1 MSQFIERSLSGS
13 RIAVVS
19 MLRDKQ
25 AFVFLMVLSCLCSA
39 FAKTAESQTPWEND
53 PYRVNVW
60 MSVSSSVGW
69 DEAAEEAAH
78 RQVLQRMDASFGGV
92 FNSRV
97 QSSPDSLYGSILYRI
112 DELSVEQVLARE
124 MMLVVG
130 KSDEAKAKFLELN
143 PPPPPKELTE
153 EEKKAREKMTK
164 EQIQELADAAARAAS
179 LNSVRTFESALER
192 IGEFHVLSLPFAGIQ
207 RDIAPFQQIPTWQ
220 KFQEKLRSHP
230 GNIQQL
236 KDDLDKGNIIAALV
250 NKSEYDLIKD
260 ACRKIPARLPW
271 QPEALLRDFD
281 KIYLTSIDRSGEFFR
296 VRVKELDSVVRR
308 IGPMQTM
315 LVPRRQDIAAAVEH
329 MVRSL
334 FNPIVRIEETDNATA
349 VMRVRAA
356 SLITSDQHPAFI
368 GLGDVLVPH
377 IRRDDSS
384 GNPTLVQTLPFTYIV
399 ATEKI
404 DATSLFYGAI
414 FTARRGALTA
424 AKNRRTIRVG
434 VKVPPVT
441 GSSDLVLTFRQS
453 IYSTVKQPNVGV
465 TGAEIFL
472 RTPGHEDLVMLGRTD
487 WRGVT
492 TLTETKLPTIKYDI
506 PNKSSNPSIAQ
517 AREMVLEPV
526 PPPDY
531 PVPPAPEQPETP
543 PAAGE
548 EAKAKA
554 PEKPPKGEIQAKL
567 PLYLYYVKN
576 GDTLLARLPIIT
588 GRAPFEE
595 AQLPDDRK
603 RLEAEAFLKGVQ
615 NEVLDIVVQR
625 KILEARVK
633 TRIEKKDLVEAEK
646 NLDEI
651 KRLKSYEKLFS
662 EVEAIQRRALATEVG
677 QPNPNLVTKVEN
689 LVKSTRDMI
698 QMWLQTTTVNDLE
711 KKLEE
716 AR

>member
-1 MSQFIERSLSGS
+1 MNHSIKRSLTESKIGVLYMLKD
-13 RIAVVS
+13 RRAAVVT
-19 MLRDKQ
+19 ML
-25 AFVFLMVLSCLCSA
+25 LLCLFSA
-39 FAKTAESQTPWEND
+39 FTKTAIAQTPWEND

-69 DEAAEEAAH
+69 DEAAEEATH
-78 RQVLQRMDASFGGV
+78 REVLQRMDASFGGV

-124 MMLVVG
+124 MTLVVG

-143 PPPPPKELTE
+143 PPPPPRELTE
-153 EEKKAREKMTK
+153 EEKLAREKLTK
-164 EQIQELADAAARAAS
+164 EQIQEMEDAAARAAS

-192 IGEFHVLSLPFAGIQ
+192 IGDFHVLSLPFAGIQ
-207 RDIAPFQQIPTWQ
+207 RDIAPFVQTPTWQ
-220 KFQEKLRSHP
+220 KFKEKLRSHA

-236 KDDLDKGNIIAALV
+236 KEDLDKGNIIAALV
-250 NKSEYDLIKD
+250 NKSEYELIKT

-281 KIYLTSIDRSGEFFR
+281 KIYLTSIDRSGEFYR

-308 IGPMQTM
+308 IGPMRTM
-315 LVPRRQDIAAAVEH
+315 LVARRQDIAMAVEH
-329 MVRSL
+329 LVRSL

-356 SLITSDQHPAFI
+356 SLIMNDKHPAFI
-368 GLGDVLVPH
+368 GLGDVLIPH

-404 DATSLFYGAI
+404 DSTSLFYGAI

-434 VKVPPVT
+434 VKVPPVD
-441 GSSDLVLTFRQS
+441 GSSDLRLTFRQS
-453 IYSTVKQPNVGV
+453 IYSNVKQPNVGV
-465 TGAEIFL
+465 TGAEIYL
-472 RTPGHEDLVMLGRTD
+472 RTPGHDDLVMLGRTD

-492 TLTETKLPTIKYDI
+492 TIVETKLPTIKYDI

-526 PPPDY
+526 PPPAY
-531 PVPPAPEQPETP
+531 PAPPEPEQPETP
-543 PAAGE
+543 AAAGE
-548 EAKAKA
+548 EAKAKS
-554 PEKPPKGEIQAKL
+554 PEKPPKGEIQANL

-588 GRAPFEE
+588 GYVPVEE

-633 TRIEKKDLVEAEK
+633 TRIDKKDLVEAEK
-646 NLDEI
+646 NLEEL

-662 EVEAIQRRALATEVG
+662 EVEAIQRKALATEVG

-689 LVKSTRDMI
+689 LVKTTRDMI
-698 QMWLQTTTVNDLE
+698 QNWLQTTTVNDLE

>member
-1 MSQFIERSLSGS
+1 MNHIVNRSQTESKIC
-13 RIAVVS
+13 AVS
-19 MLRDKQ
+19 MLRDR
-25 AFVFLMVLSCLCSA
+25 ATNVFLMLLLCLFST
-39 FAKTAESQTPWEND
+39 FAKTAVAQTPWEND

-69 DEAAEEAAH
+69 DEAAEESTH
-78 RQVLQRMDASFGGV
+78 REVLQRMDASFGGV

-124 MMLVVG
+124 MTLVVG

-143 PPPPPKELTE
+143 PPPPPRELTE
-153 EEKKAREKMTK
+153 EEKLAREKLTK
-164 EQIQELADAAARAAS
+164 EQIQEMEDAAARAAS

-207 RDIAPFQQIPTWQ
+207 RDIAPFLQTPTWQ
-220 KFQEKLRSHP
+220 KFKDKLRSHS
-230 GNIQQL
+230 GNIQQV
-236 KDDLDKGNIIAALV
+236 KEDLDKGNIIAALV
-250 NKSEYDLIKD
+250 NKSEYELIKT

-281 KIYLTSIDRSGEFFR
+281 KIYLTSIDRSGEFYR

-308 IGPMQTM
+308 IGPMRTM
-315 LVPRRQDIAAAVEH
+315 LVARRQDIAMAVEH
-329 MVRSL
+329 LVRSL

-356 SLITSDQHPAFI
+356 SLIMNDKHPAFI
-368 GLGDVLVPH
+368 GLGDVLIPH

-384 GNPTLVQTLPFTYIV
+384 GNPTLVQSLPFTYIV
-399 ATEKI
+399 ATEKV

-434 VKVPPVT
+434 VKVPPVSGT
-441 GSSDLVLTFRQS
+441 SDLRLTFRQS
-453 IYSTVKQPNVGV
+453 IYSNVKQPNVGV
-465 TGAEIFL
+465 PGAEIYL
-472 RTPGHEDLVMLGRTD
+472 RTPGHDDLVMLGRTD

-492 TLTETKLPTIKYDI
+492 TVSETKLPTIKYDI
-506 PNKSSNPSIAQ
+506 PSKSSNPSIAQ
-517 AREMVLEPV
+517 ARDMVLEPV
-526 PPPDY
+526 PPPAY
-531 PVPPAPEQPETP
+531 PAPPEPEQPETP
-543 PAAGE
+543 AAAGE
-548 EAKAKA
+548 EAKAKT
-554 PEKPPKGEIQAKL
+554 PEKPPKGEIQVNL
-567 PLYLYYVKN
+567 PLYLYYIKN

-588 GRAPFEE
+588 GYTPFEE

-633 TRIEKKDLVEAEK
+633 TRIDKKDLVEAEK
-646 NLDEI
+646 NLDEL

-698 QMWLQTTTVNDLE
+698 QNWLQTTTVNDLE

>member
-1 MSQFIERSLSGS
+1 MNHLVKPSPTESKIG
-13 RIAVVS
+13 AVS
-19 MLRDKQ
+19 MLKDRKV
-25 AFVFLMVLSCLCSA
+25 AVLPLLLLGVFSIFME
-39 FAKTAESQTPWEND
+39 TAQSQTPWEND

-69 DEAAEEAAH
+69 NEAAEEATH
-78 RQVLQRMDASFGGV
+78 REVLQRMDASFGGV

-124 MMLVVG
+124 MTLVVG

-143 PPPPPKELTE
+143 PPPPPRELTE
-153 EEKKAREKMTK
+153 EEKLAREKLTK
-164 EQIQELADAAARAAS
+164 EQIQEMEDAAARAAS

-207 RDIAPFQQIPTWQ
+207 RDIAPFIQTPTWQ
-220 KFQEKLRSHP
+220 KFKEKLRPHA

-236 KDDLDKGNIIAALV
+236 KEDLDKGNIIAALV
-250 NKSEYDLIKD
+250 NKSEYELIKT

-281 KIYLTSIDRSGEFFR
+281 KIYLTSIDRSGEFYR

-308 IGPMQTM
+308 IGPMRTM
-315 LVPRRQDIAAAVEH
+315 LVARRQDVPMAVEH
-329 MVRSL
+329 LVRSL

-356 SLITSDQHPAFI
+356 SLIMSEQHPAFI
-368 GLGDVLVPH
+368 GLGDVLIPH

-404 DATSLFYGAI
+404 DTTSLFYGAI

-434 VKVPPVT
+434 VKVPPVSGT
-441 GSSDLVLTFRQS
+441 SDMRLTFRQS
-453 IYSTVKQPNVGV
+453 IYSNVKQPNVGV
-465 TGAEIFL
+465 TGAEIYL
-472 RTPGHEDLVMLGRTD
+472 RTPGHDDLVMLGRTD

-492 TLTETKLPTIKYDI
+492 TVVETKLPTIKYDI
-506 PNKSSNPSIAQ
+506 PSKSSNPSIAQ

-526 PPPDY
+526 PPPAY
-531 PVPPAPEQPETP
+531 PEAVKAEISTS
-543 PAAGE
+543 GE
-548 EAKAKA
+548 ADGTSSSKS
-554 PEKPPKGEIQAKL
+554 PEKPPKGEIQIKL
-567 PLYLYYVKN
+567 PLYLYFIKN

-588 GRAPFEE
+588 GYAPVEE

-633 TRIEKKDLVEAEK
+633 TRIDKKDLVEAEK
-646 NLDEI
+646 NLEEL

-662 EVEAIQRRALATEVG
+662 EVEAIQRRALATEFG
-677 QPNPNLVTKVEN
+677 QPNPNLV
-689 LVKSTRDMI
+689 
-698 QMWLQTTTVNDLE
+698 
-711 KKLEE
+711 
-716 AR
+716 

>member
-1 MSQFIERSLSGS
+1 MIRFANPSFHESEIGT
-13 RIAVVS
+13 IS
-19 MLRDKQ
+19 MLRGRSV
-25 AFVFLMVLSCLCSA
+25 AALVVLLTCTFTSIA
-39 FAKTAESQTPWEND
+39 TKAAAQTPWESD
-53 PYRVNVW
+53 PYRANVW

-69 DEAAEEAAH
+69 DEAAEEDAH
-78 RQVLQRMDASFGGV
+78 REVQQRMEASFGGV

-124 MMLVVG
+124 MTLVVG

-164 EQIQELADAAARAAS
+164 QQIQELEDAAARAAS

-207 RDIAPFQQIPTWQ
+207 RDIAPFLQTPTWQ
-220 KFQEKLRSHP
+220 KFKEKLRPHT

-236 KDDLDKGNIIAALV
+236 KEDLDKGNIIAALV
-250 NKSEYDLIKD
+250 NKSEYELIKS

-308 IGPMQTM
+308 IGPMRTL
-315 LVPRRQDIAAAVEH
+315 LVARRQDIAAAVEH
-329 MVRSL
+329 LVRGL
-334 FNPIVRIEETDNATA
+334 FNPIVRIEETDNSTA
-349 VMRVRAA
+349 IMRVRAA
-356 SLITSDQHPAFI
+356 NLIMSDQHPAFI

-434 VKVPPVT
+434 MKVPPVAGT
-441 GSSDLVLTFRQS
+441 TDLKLTFRPS

-465 TGAEIFL
+465 TGAEIYL
-472 RTPGHEDLVMLGRTD
+472 RTPGHEDLEMLGRTD

-492 TLTETKLPTIKYDI
+492 GITRTTLPTIKYDI
-506 PNKSSNPSIAQ
+506 PNKSTNPSIAQ

-526 PPPDY
+526 PPPAY
-531 PVPPAPEQPETP
+531 PAPPEP
-543 PAAGE
+543 EPSAAPATGDAAT
-548 EAKAKA
+548 AK
-554 PEKPPKGEIQAKL
+554 PEKPPKGEIQVKL
-567 PLYLYYVKN
+567 PLYLYYIKN

-588 GRAPFEE
+588 GMIPAEE

-633 TRIEKKDLVEAEK
+633 TRIEKKDLAEAEK

-662 EVEAIQRRALATEVG
+662 EVEAIQRRALATETG

-698 QMWLQTTTVNDLE
+698 QNWLQTTTINDLE

>member
-1 MSQFIERSLSGS
+1 MNHSVNRSQTESNIC
-13 RIAVVS
+13 VVS
-19 MLRDKQ
+19 MLRDRRT
-25 AFVFLMVLSCLCSA
+25 AVFLMLLLCL
-39 FAKTAESQTPWEND
+39 FWTFTKTAVGQTPWEND

-69 DEAAEEAAH
+69 DEAAEEATH
-78 RQVLQRMDASFGGV
+78 REVLQRMDASFGGV

-112 DELSVEQVLARE
+112 DELSVEQVIARE
-124 MMLVVG
+124 MTLVVG

-143 PPPPPKELTE
+143 PPPPPRELTE
-153 EEKKAREKMTK
+153 EEKLAREKLTK
-164 EQIQELADAAARAAS
+164 EQIQEMEDAAARAAS

-207 RDIAPFQQIPTWQ
+207 RDIAPFLQTPPWQ
-220 KFQEKLRSHP
+220 KFKDKLRSHA

-236 KDDLDKGNIIAALV
+236 KEDLDKGNIIAALV
-250 NKSEYDLIKD
+250 NKSEYELIKT

-281 KIYLTSIDRSGEFFR
+281 KIYLTSIDRSGEFYR

-308 IGPMQTM
+308 IGPMRTM
-315 LVPRRQDIAAAVEH
+315 LVARRQDIAIAVEH
-329 MVRSL
+329 LIRSL

-356 SLITSDQHPAFI
+356 SLIMSDKHPAFI
-368 GLGDVLVPH
+368 GLGDVLIPH

-399 ATEKI
+399 ATEKV

-434 VKVPPVT
+434 VKVPPVNGT
-441 GSSDLVLTFRQS
+441 SDLRLTFRQS
-453 IYSTVKQPNVGV
+453 IYSNVKQPNVGV
-465 TGAEIFL
+465 TGAEIYL
-472 RTPGHEDLVMLGRTD
+472 RTPGHDDLVMLGRAD
-487 WRGVT
+487 WRGVAT
-492 TLTETKLPTIKYDI
+492 VSETKLPTIKYDN
-506 PNKSSNPSIAQ
+506 PSKSSNPSIAQ

-526 PPPDY
+526 PPPAY
-531 PVPPAPEQPETP
+531 PAPPEPEQPETP

-548 EAKAKA
+548 EAKAKS
-554 PEKPPKGEIQAKL
+554 PEKPPKGEIQVNL
-567 PLYLYYVKN
+567 PLYLYYIKN

-588 GRAPFEE
+588 GYAPVEE

-633 TRIEKKDLVEAEK
+633 TRIDKKDLVEAEK
-646 NLDEI
+646 NLDEL

-677 QPNPNLVTKVEN
+677 
-689 LVKSTRDMI
+689 
-698 QMWLQTTTVNDLE
+698 
-711 KKLEE
+711 
-716 AR
+716 

>member
-1 MSQFIERSLSGS
+1 MLRG
-13 RIAVVS
+13 RGAVVFFGVIS
-19 MLRDKQ
+19 C
-25 AFVFLMVLSCLCSA
+25 VFFAL
-39 FAKTAESQTPWEND
+39 AKTATAQTPWEND

-69 DEAAEEAAH
+69 DEMAEEAAH
-78 RQVLQRMDASFGGV
+78 REVLQRIDASFGGV

-112 DELSVEQVLARE
+112 DELSVEQVIARE
-124 MMLVVG
+124 MTLVVG

-143 PPPPPKELTE
+143 PPPPPRELTE
-153 EEKKAREKMTK
+153 EEKLAREKMSK
-164 EQIQELADAAARAAS
+164 QQIQEIEDAAARAAS

-192 IGEFHVLSLPFAGIQ
+192 IGDFHVLALPYAGIQ
-207 RDIAPFQQIPTWQ
+207 RDIAPFLQTPTWQ
-220 KFQEKLRSHP
+220 KFKDKLRSHA
-230 GNIQQL
+230 GNIEQL
-236 KDDLDKGNIIAALV
+236 KTDLDKGNIIAALV
-250 NKSEYDLIKD
+250 NKSEYELIKGV
-260 ACRKIPARLPW
+260 CRKIPARLPW

-281 KIYLTSIDRSGEFFR
+281 KIYLTSIDRSGEFYR

-308 IGPMQTM
+308 IGPMRTL
-315 LVPRRQDIAAAVEH
+315 LVARRQDIATAVEH
-329 MVRSL
+329 LVRSL
-334 FNPIVRIEETDNATA
+334 FNPIVRIEETDNSTA
-349 VMRVRAA
+349 VLRVRAA

-368 GLGDVLVPH
+368 GLGDVLIPH

-399 ATEKI
+399 ATEKV

-434 VKVPPVT
+434 VKVPPASGT
-441 GSSDLVLTFRQS
+441 SDIRLTFRQS
-453 IYSTVKQPNVGV
+453 FYSNVKQPNVGV
-465 TGAEIFL
+465 TGAEIYL
-472 RTPGHEDLVMLGRTD
+472 RTPGHDDLVMLGRTD
-487 WRGVT
+487 WRGVS
-492 TLTETKLPTIKYDI
+492 TLGETKLPTIKYDI
-506 PNKSSNPSIAQ
+506 PSKSTNPSIAQ

-526 PPPDY
+526 PPPAY
-531 PVPPAPEQPETP
+531 PAPPEPEQPEAT
-543 PAAGE
+543 AAGDSAP
-548 EAKAKA
+548 AKV
-554 PEKPPKGEIQAKL
+554 EKPPKGEIQANL

-588 GRAPFEE
+588 GHVPVEE

-646 NLDEI
+646 NLEDL

-662 EVEAIQRRALATEVG
+662 EVEAIQRRALATETG
-677 QPNPNLVTKVEN
+677 QPNPSLVTKVEN